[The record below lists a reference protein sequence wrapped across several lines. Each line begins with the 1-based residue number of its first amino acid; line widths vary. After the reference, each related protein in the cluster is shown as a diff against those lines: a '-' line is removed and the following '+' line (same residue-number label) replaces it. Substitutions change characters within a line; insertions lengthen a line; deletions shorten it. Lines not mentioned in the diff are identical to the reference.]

1 MIFRVIFFCCGIV
14 GCDETATGAGFPGGI
29 AGASGTETGGS
40 GGAEAGETA
49 MGDGIPGGIADTG
62 ETEGVTQFSV
72 PGFTGAVSGGFSFR
86 KSEFTSAHPTKAS
99 APMPKI
105 GISFFTGDMQP
116 KTFAGRKSSR
126 IEGQKRETG
135 H

>member
-1 MIFRVIFFCCGIV
+1 MKPRPVP
-14 GCDETATGAGFPGGI
+14 GFQVELQ
-29 AGASGTETGGS
+29 AQAEQKRADREE

-72 PGFTGAVSGGFSFR
+72 PGFTGAVSGGKTVR
-86 KSEFTSAHPTKAS
+86 KSEFTSARPTKAS

-126 IEGQKRETG
+126 IEEQKRKPAFNHFG
-135 H
+135 AKLWKNVS